1 MPGEEKSGPWHGEE
15 VGRNVSGGGG
25 GQQAVDHVA
34 CGPMVGTLL
43 FALHGQILSRGVT

>member
-25 GQQAVDHVA
+25 GQQAVDHVWPA
-34 CGPMVGTLL
+34 DPWSAPCSLL
-43 FALHGQILSRGVT
+43 CTGRF